1 MQKGNLYL
9 IPNTLGNDNL
19 SAAIPAGVIEIVNRI
34 DTYIVENIQ
43 TAAKFLKL
51 AGIKRS
57 LKELKFS
64 VLNINSKDTDI
75 TSYLDDALAGKDTGL
90 ISEAGVPCIAD
101 PGAQIVKLAH
111 EKGIRVVPLS
121 GPSSV
126 IMAIM
131 ASGFNGQNF
140 AFNGY
145 LPIDKKM
152 RQGKLKELEKKVNF
166 ENQTQVFIEA
176 PHRNDKLLEEML
188 ASLKPETKICI
199 ARELTLDGEQ
209 VTSAAVSELRQK
221 NITLGKVPV
230 IFLIGK

>member
-19 SAAIPAGVIEIVNRI
+19 SAAIPAGVIEIVNKI

-64 VLNINSKDTDI
+64 VLNVNSNDSDI
-75 TSYLDDALAGKDTGL
+75 TGYLDDAMNGKDTGL

-111 EKGIRVVPLS
+111 EKGIRVIPLS

-152 RQGKLKELEKKVNF
+152 RSSKLKELEKKVNF

-176 PHRNDKLLEEML
+176 PHRNDKLLAEML
-188 ASLKPETKICI
+188 DSLKPDTRVCL
-199 ARELTLDGEQ
+199 ARELTMESEQ
-209 VTSAAVSELRQK
+209 VLSASVNELKQK
-221 NITLGKVPV
+221 SITLGKVPV
-230 IFLIGK
+230 IFLIGR

>member
-9 IPNTLGNDNL
+9 IPNTLGNDDL
-19 SAAIPAGVIEIVNRI
+19 AATIPTNVIEIVNKI

-43 TAAKFLKL
+43 SAAKFLKL
-51 AGIKRS
+51 SQIKKP
-57 LKELKFS
+57 LKELKFN

-75 TSYLDDALAGKDTGL
+75 TGYLDDALEGKDIGL

-111 EKGIRVVPLS
+111 EKAIRVVPLS

-152 RQGKLKELEKKVNF
+152 RQEKLKELEKKVKY
-166 ENQTQVFIEA
+166 ESQTQVFIEA
-176 PHRNDKLLEEML
+176 PHRNDMLLEEML
-188 ASLKPETKICI
+188 ASLKPDTRICI
-199 ARELTLDGEQ
+199 ARELTLDSER
-209 VTSAAVSELRQK
+209 VVSASAGELRQK

>member
-9 IPNTLGNDNL
+9 IPNTLGNDDL
-19 SAAIPAGVIEIVNRI
+19 GAAIPAGVIEIVNKI

-64 VLNINSKDTDI
+64 VLNVNSNDSDI
-75 TSYLDDALAGKDTGL
+75 TGYLDDAMNGKDTGL

-111 EKGIRVVPLS
+111 EKGIRVIPLS

-140 AFNGY
+140 TFNGY
-145 LPIDKKM
+145 LPINKKM
-152 RQGKLKELEKKVNF
+152 RSSKLKELEKKVNF

-176 PHRNDKLLEEML
+176 PHRNDKLLAEML
-188 ASLKPETKICI
+188 DSLKPDTRVCI
-199 ARELTLDGEQ
+199 ARELTMESEQ
-209 VTSAAVSELRQK
+209 VLSASVNELKQK
-221 NITLGKVPV
+221 SITLGKVPV
-230 IFLIGK
+230 IFLIGR